1 MVKLEDLSEKDQ
13 ALVKAFELGLKVI
26 EESDRLYLKSLDMQD
41 KRIKMELYSKYDNEP
56 LKLFKKKHKKWE
68 DEIEDLE
75 SQLQSIYKKAEDL
88 FVENQEFYKKLREV

>member
-13 ALVKAFELGLKVI
+13 ALVKAFELGLKGI
-26 EESDRLYLKSLDMQD
+26 EESDRLYLKSLDMQE

-88 FVENQEFYKKLREV
+88 FVENQEFYKKLREA